1 MGNEAVIEI
10 AAQSIALRAFLE
22 NLASKYGKGF
32 EDLIFDPDT
41 YKVMNYNQLLVNG
54 QHYRFQPGQMDTTLK
69 DGDVVALIPPV
80 VGG

>member
-1 MGNEAVIEI
+1 LINELTEA
-10 AAQSIALRAFLE
+10 IALRAFLE

-41 YKVMNYNQLLVNG
+41 YKVTNHNQLLVNG
-54 QHYRFQPGQMDTTLK
+54 QYYRFQPGQMGTTLE